1 MSIQEKETIQPRCTF
16 LWLTQVCLACGIV
29 GWLIN
34 PVSENI
40 YVLAMMMIIW
50 MGIAYLRGARSLSIV
65 FLKKWYAWVYLW
77 ILIMF
82 LYSCVGH
89 TTFSL
94 SYVMY
99 LFCFGVGAYY
109 IVNNDIRAAKVIS
122 VFCIVYFLI
131 MAVVTLK
138 AYSVVPGLSRIL
150 ANGDKAVVIERG
162 GGDFITP
169 FVAGYGAI
177 YGFAELAIVMLFSVF
192 KNVNNRFLKT
202 ILLGGAVFLIYVVV
216 KAEYLVAVILILMG
230 LVFLLI
236 SKMTS
241 PPKKMVLTCVF
252 LFAMLIFLLCG
263 QYIFLWLADT
273 INISNFSIRLREIA
287 MLFGGN
293 GYASGTDAGE
303 RLSLYGISISNFLEA
318 PIFGKGTGVLFQT
331 FGNHSTILDAFA
343 KYGLVGGI
351 SLLIFYINPMRN
363 ISLKF
368 SGSNKKGYSILIGI
382 IGVLAI
388 INVADTRVNYA
399 LVYIVCP
406 LLLYWTE
413 FVSVDKKRNISEL

>member
-1 MSIQEKETIQPRCTF
+1 MSIQEKETIQPRGTF
-16 LWLTQVCLACGIV
+16 LWLIQVCLACGIV

-50 MGIAYLRGARSLSIV
+50 MGIAYLRGSRSLSIV

-131 MAVVTLK
+131 MAVVTLN

-177 YGFAELAIVMLFSVF
+177 YGYAELAIVMLFAVF

-216 KAEYLVAVILILMG
+216 KAEYLFAVLLILMG

-241 PPKKMVLTCVF
+241 PPKKVVLTCVF

-303 RLSLYGISISNFLEA
+303 RLLLYGISISNFLEA

-331 FGNHSTILDAFA
+331 FGNHSTILDVFA

-368 SGSNKKGYSILIGI
+368 SDSNKKGYSILIGI
-382 IGVLAI
+382 IGVQAL

-413 FVSVDKKRNISEL
+413 FVSVDKKRNIS